1 MFDKAFGSQKVQS
14 NEMINLKPFISVK
27 KIHSRQLHAFTC
39 GEALGRGGPSHLVG
53 GPLFQQCSLPRASPT
68 TKVTI
73 MQIFKN
79 DMAQNM
85 PLIGKPTFQTHNML
99 L

>member
-1 MFDKAFGSQKVQS
+1 
-14 NEMINLKPFISVK
+14 
-27 KIHSRQLHAFTC
+27 
-39 GEALGRGGPSHLVG
+39 
-53 GPLFQQCSLPRASPT
+53 
-68 TKVTI
+68 

-99 L
+99 LWYDKFPSL